1 MTEKQR
7 EKIAE
12 VIRLCNEKVED
23 QRRHE
28 AGAGYGEDYADGR
41 VVGGAALARRILEL
55 LKYVPCW

>member
-1 MTEKQR
+1 MDVKQR

-41 VVGGAALARRILEL
+41 VEPPWPGGFFN
-55 LKYVPCW
+55 C